1 MTTITVSASDT
12 AQAMDKIIERL
23 GDDAMILETI
33 KRDGR
38 IEMIATDD
46 TAPAPLPSPR
56 GDIPDEAELAFANR
70 PANGRSADGLSANG
84 LSAVEGG
91 LTGIPQSKPVNGLDV
106 NIGASTAFTD
116 LLDQQMVETIKA
128 RSTADHLTDR
138 TASTSSQMDILD
150 ELRDLRSMLNGM
162 MLTRPEG
169 LDVTLG
175 HAAPVRLQQAGFS
188 PQVIHAL
195 HHHMTGLDHDDA
207 VDAFMNALADRVI
220 HNHAESVFDAKLVC
234 VVGSSGSGKTT
245 LATKIAAYFKENGI
259 SERITLASATGQG
272 IGQNEDI
279 KSYARLLN
287 MRSTDFGIGEL
298 ATAIQETSNRMIV
311 DVDAGSSDAL
321 EAILAARQHLGRGRV
336 SVVQAVPGGSSATM
350 ITHQCRLFQKLKPL
364 IALTKLD
371 ECETRPAELSALAL
385 EGSGVG
391 LLTGTTAIVGGIA
404 IATTPI
410 LAQYLKANADQ

>member
-12 AQAMDKIIERL
+12 AQAMDKIVERL

-46 TAPAPLPSPR
+46 SPTTSLPSPR
-56 GDIPDEAELAFANR
+56 AKVPDEAELAFTGVSANR
-70 PANGRSADGLSANG
+70 
-84 LSAVEGG
+84 LSAVDGG
-91 LTGIPQSKPVNGLDV
+91 RAGMPQAQKVDSLDV
-106 NIGASTAFTD
+106 NIGSTTAFTD
-116 LLDQQMVETIKA
+116 LLDQQMVETVKA

-138 TASTSSQMDILD
+138 TANTSSQMDILE

-195 HHHMTGLDHDDA
+195 HHHMVGLDPEDA
-207 VDAFMNALADRVI
+207 VDAFMTALADRVI

-272 IGQNEDI
+272 VGQNEDI

-287 MRSTDFGIGEL
+287 IRSTDFGIGEL

-321 EAILAARQHLGRGRV
+321 EAILAARQHLGRNRV
-336 SVVQAVPGGSSATM
+336 SVVQAIPGGSSATM
-350 ITHQCRLFQKLKPL
+350 ISHQCQLFQKLKPL

-385 EGSGVG
+385 AGSGVG

>member
-12 AQAMDKIIERL
+12 AQAMDKIVERL

-46 TAPAPLPSPR
+46 SPTTSLPSPR
-56 GDIPDEAELAFANR
+56 AKVPDDAELAFTGVSANR
-70 PANGRSADGLSANG
+70 
-84 LSAVEGG
+84 LSAVDGG
-91 LTGIPQSKPVNGLDV
+91 RAGMPQAQKVDGLDV
-106 NIGASTAFTD
+106 NIGATTAFTD
-116 LLDQQMVETIKA
+116 LLDQQMVETVKA

-138 TASTSSQMDILD
+138 TANTSSQMDILE
-150 ELRDLRSMLNGM
+150 ELHDLRSMLNGM

-195 HHHMTGLDHDDA
+195 HHHMVGLDPDDA
-207 VDAFMNALADRVI
+207 VDAFMTALADRVI

-272 IGQNEDI
+272 VGQNEDI

-287 MRSTDFGIGEL
+287 IRSTDFGIGEL

-321 EAILAARQHLGRGRV
+321 EAILAARQHLGRNRV
-336 SVVQAVPGGSSATM
+336 SVVQAIPGGSSATM
-350 ITHQCRLFQKLKPL
+350 ISHQCQLFQKLKPL

-385 EGSGVG
+385 AGSGVG